1 MLLCRKTFN
10 IPVMVFLCEATSHNA
25 QECIS
30 FRMLRFSACTNDK
43 QKKLEGG
50 AWKTRAA
57 KYSTEVQQKEQK
69 RKAPKPTLRNKGLG
83 EASTEEKQKVQKA
96 KTTVGGKPNIREPD
110 YLYH

>member
-1 MLLCRKTFN
+1 MHKNASVLGCCAFLLVQTTK
-10 IPVMVFLCEATSHNA
+10 
-25 QECIS
+25 
-30 FRMLRFSACTNDK
+30 
-43 QKKLEGG
+43 KKLEGG
-50 AWKTRAA
+50 AWKTGAA